1 MVNPVAKTV
10 SANRGTVKIIFAAP
24 GDKLVVRIIPIATKT
39 IIASKKHIIAGING
53 LWIRPAAIMAKLCA

>member
-24 GDKLVVRIIPIATKT
+24 GDKPVVKTIPTATKT
-39 IIASKKHIIAGING
+39 IIVSKKHTTAEISG
-53 LWIRPAAIMAKLCA
+53 L